1 MLWWGGL
8 PKEITWKTS
17 VYGRTILKWIF
28 KNCFG
33 DIDWIDVTED
43 RDRCRAVVNAV
54 MNLRFPYNAESFLNI
69 SGLVRFS
76 ERNLLHAVS
85 WLVST
90 DDGFLYLS
98 RNMLH

>member
-1 MLWWGGL
+1 M
-8 PKEITWKTS
+8 
-17 VYGRTILKWIF
+17 
-28 KNCFG
+28 
-33 DIDWIDVTED
+33 
-43 RDRCRAVVNAV
+43 NAV